1 MTPTRSPI
9 PEAVVMSLLEQQP
22 ERGDAL
28 LLVHCGVVVDERPSA
43 YSRLEDEVGG
53 ELARLLLFALA
64 GPHGR
69 LGSSSP

>member
-1 MTPTRSPI
+1 
-9 PEAVVMSLLEQQP
+9 MSVAETQP

-28 LLVHCGVVVDERPSA
+28 LLVHCSAVNDERPSA

-53 ELARLLLFALA
+53 ELARLLVFALA
-64 GPHGR
+64 GAHGR